1 MVSDPLLVLPDQF
14 NQVQLLQVEEQV
26 SVIVQQLR
34 MQLVDQVS
42 CLLDPSILNCVTN
55 QNSVFKGEQF
65 DGWLDSCFLLELL
78 GSLLESLWKWLIIG
92 L

>member
-34 MQLVDQVS
+34 VQLVDQVR
-42 CLLDPSILNCVTN
+42 CLLDPAILNCVTN